1 MPNARKRAIVIGG
14 SIAGVFAGLFL
25 RRAGFEVTIC
35 ERSMRG
41 LEGRGAG
48 IVTHPELHA
57 ALSACGVE
65 DVASLGVTV
74 PGRVVL
80 ARDGSVI
87 EEYELRQML
96 TSWSVIHHA
105 LLTRFPEQDY
115 RLGMALD
122 HYSQDGDTVT
132 AYFSDGSS
140 QPCDLLI
147 GADGIN
153 SAVRGQFLPE
163 VKPIYAGYVAWRG
176 LVPESELSGATCSAL
191 IERFGFCL
199 PEGEQMV
206 GYPVSLTKGGAVPGR
221 RHYNFVWYRPASE
234 DADLPRL
241 YTGVDGIRRQ
251 TPPPP
256 GQLDPQVVAAMRADA
271 ARLLAPQFAEIAV
284 RTAEPFVQAIYDL
297 ESPRLV
303 DGRVVLIGDAAFV
316 ARPHV
321 GMGVTKAA
329 ADAAALAKSLCE
341 MDDLSASLRRFES
354 ERLALGRTVLA
365 QARQL
370 GAYMQAQTGSSEV
383 RAMAQQYRSAS
394 SVIAETAS
402 VDFLSAQ
409 TPQRE

>member
-1 MPNARKRAIVIGG
+1 
-14 SIAGVFAGLFL
+14 
-25 RRAGFEVTIC
+25 
-35 ERSMRG
+35 
-41 LEGRGAG
+41 
-48 IVTHPELHA
+48 
-57 ALSACGVE
+57 
-65 DVASLGVTV
+65 
-74 PGRVVL
+74 
-80 ARDGSVI
+80 
-87 EEYELRQML
+87 
-96 TSWSVIHHA
+96 
-105 LLTRFPEQDY
+105 
-115 RLGMALD
+115 
-122 HYSQDGDTVT
+122 
-132 AYFSDGSS
+132 
-140 QPCDLLI
+140 
-147 GADGIN
+147 
-153 SAVRGQFLPE
+153 
-163 VKPIYAGYVAWRG
+163 
-176 LVPESELSGATCSAL
+176 
-191 IERFGFCL
+191 
-199 PEGEQMV
+199 
-206 GYPVSLTKGGAVPGR
+206 
-221 RHYNFVWYRPASE
+221 VWYRPASE